1 MYICISGHIHS
12 PAQCYLVKSH
22 YCSFHHFFYL
32 VSDATDAGVG
42 EVSPGQGMQVCRVI
56 TASVL
61 LGECHSE

>member
-1 MYICISGHIHS
+1 
-12 PAQCYLVKSH
+12 
-22 YCSFHHFFYL
+22 L